1 MTTGAANI
9 TDNTTAQESRAA
21 LQTRETLAGLKARY
35 PWPTERPSES
45 PILWSL
51 DYGGR
56 RLITDAIASRGVSV
70 LLEIGSFLGGSARQW
85 LAASREVVVVC
96 VDPWPDL
103 IDSGRGIA
111 AHHIGRAYRDQLRAP
126 EGVYRSFLSS
136 MWDVRHRIVHVR
148 GMSLDVL
155 PELHSLGLRPDMVY
169 IDADKK
175 GHEIPVCDELF
186 PDAVIAGDDWN
197 WSDGFSFPIREPA
210 YRSARKRGR
219 RLKCVGT
226 TWLIDDGPWTIRERL
241 LQLQSSPRSLTQA
254 AHSLMRR
261 LNGTTSSG
269 RRR

>member
-1 MTTGAANI
+1 MTTGPANI
-9 TDNTTAQESRAA
+9 SDTATTRGSRAA
-21 LQTRETLAGLKARY
+21 LQARESLASLTARY

-56 RLITDAIASRGVSV
+56 RLVTDAIASRGVNV

-85 LAASREVVVVC
+85 LAASRDVVVIC

-103 IDSGRGIA
+103 TDPGLGIA
-111 AHHIGRAYRDQLRAP
+111 AHRIGRAYRDQLRAP
-126 EGVYRSFLSS
+126 DGVYRSFISS

-148 GMSLDVL
+148 GMALDVL
-155 PELHSLGLRPDMVY
+155 PELHALGLRPDMVY

-186 PDAVIAGDDWN
+186 PDAVITGDDWN
-197 WSDGFSFPIREPA
+197 WSDGYSFPIREPA
-210 YRSARKRGR
+210 FRSARKRGR
-219 RLKCVGT
+219 RLKSVRT

-241 LQLQSSPRSLTQA
+241 LQWQSSPRSLTQA
-254 AHSLMRR
+254 THSLIKRPY
-261 LNGTTSSG
+261 GTTSSG

>member
-1 MTTGAANI
+1 MTTGAAN
-9 TDNTTAQESRAA
+9 TADHATAGGSRGAP
-21 LQTRETLAGLKARY
+21 QTRETLASLKTRY

-56 RLITDAIASRGVSV
+56 RLITDAIASRGVNV
-70 LLEIGSFLGGSARQW
+70 LLEIGSFLGGSALQW

-103 IDSGRGIA
+103 IDPGPGIT

-126 EGVYRSFLSS
+126 EGVYRSFISS

-148 GMSLDVL
+148 GM
-155 PELHSLGLRPDMVY
+155 SLGLRPDMVY

-197 WSDGFSFPIREPA
+197 WSDGYSFPIREPA
-210 YRSARKRGR
+210 SRSAHSRGR

-254 AHSLMRR
+254 AHSLIRR